1 MQRREFITLLGGA
14 AAAWPLAARAQQP
27 AMPVIGFLS
36 GASQQTIA
44 PLVAAFLKGLGATG
58 YFEGRS
64 IAIEYRWG
72 ADELD
77 RLPALAVDLTNRHV
91 SAIVCHSDLAII
103 AAKAATTT
111 IPIVFLTGAD
121 PVRAGFVASLNRPG
135 GNLTGMVFLNA
146 DLGPKRLGL
155 LREIVPKA
163 AVIAVLVDQN
173 FKDAASQLA
182 ELKKAAGSLGQEII
196 PLNARTASD
205 IDQAF
210 ATLVQQ
216 RAGALL
222 LLGGNL
228 FNVQRQQIIAL
239 AARHS
244 VPTIYFIREF
254 AESGGLISYGT
265 RIADSFHEAGIY
277 TGRILRGEKPADMPV
292 LQPTKFEL
300 VINLKTA
307 TALGLTI
314 PPGVLAIAD
323 EVIE

>member
-1 MQRREFITLLGGA
+1 
-14 AAAWPLAARAQQP
+14 
-27 AMPVIGFLS
+27 
-36 GASQQTIA
+36 
-44 PLVAAFLKGLGATG
+44 
-58 YFEGRS
+58 
-64 IAIEYRWG
+64 
-72 ADELD
+72 
-77 RLPALAVDLTNRHV
+77 
-91 SAIVCHSDLAII
+91 
-103 AAKAATTT
+103 
-111 IPIVFLTGAD
+111 
-121 PVRAGFVASLNRPG
+121 
-135 GNLTGMVFLNA
+135 MVFLNA

-173 FKDAASQLA
+173 FQDAASQLA
-182 ELKKAAGSLGQEII
+182 ELQKAAGSLGQEIV
-196 PLNARTASD
+196 PLNVRTASD

-216 RAGALL
+216 RADALL

-265 RIADSFHEAGIY
+265 SIGDSFHEAGIY

-292 LQPTKFEL
+292 LQPTKLEL
-300 VINLKTA
+300 MINLKTA